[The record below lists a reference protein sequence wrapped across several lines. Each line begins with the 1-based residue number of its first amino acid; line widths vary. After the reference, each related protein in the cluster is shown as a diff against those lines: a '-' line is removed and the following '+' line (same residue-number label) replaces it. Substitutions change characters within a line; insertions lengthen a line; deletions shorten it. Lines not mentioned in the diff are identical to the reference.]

1 MLEYPIFDAI
11 HRELLNQFFFNFCQ
25 YRRSYCI
32 AYSVCKIKLNWPML
46 LLVRPAAQ
54 FSRYKVKIKV
64 ENLIFDDYV
73 EGDPLYTEG
82 LITRYNKQV

>member
-1 MLEYPIFDAI
+1 
-11 HRELLNQFFFNFCQ
+11 
-25 YRRSYCI
+25 
-32 AYSVCKIKLNWPML
+32 ML

-82 LITRYNKQV
+82 LITRYNKQVWSLIFDMFKPILYIL